1 MDNPLLH
8 PSRNLFRGTAFMA
21 IVWVAATTGY
31 MRGGWNFQDAF
42 YMVTLTVFTVGYE
55 EVRPIDTQFLHW
67 LTMGTMAFGCTGMIF
82 LSGALVQFMTL
93 SPLQQ
98 ILGGRRVQAEVD
110 KLENHIIVCGYGRIG
125 VELAKALK
133 DGRAPYVVLEQNE
146 QRVRHA
152 RDAGHSCLQG
162 DATNEATLLDAGIA
176 RARALATVLPNDAA
190 NVFITLSARSL
201 NSKIEIIARGDAV
214 STERKL
220 VHAGANKVVLPTHIG
235 AERIAEILLFPETS
249 RFIRESQRM
258 RELEKQLRNLGLVI
272 EVVVAPEGGAL
283 TDLTIEEIESRTN
296 SAFFIVQIN
305 RRDGDAITGP
315 DKKTRVEAGDG
326 VAVVGRSAQAINAM
340 FAAPRNNGRSGRLR

>member
-1 MDNPLLH
+1 MDNPLIH
-8 PSRNLFRGTAFMA
+8 PSRNLIRGAAFMA
-21 IVWVAATTGY
+21 IVWAATTLGY
-31 MRGGWNFQDAF
+31 MRAGWNFQDSF
-42 YMVTLTVFTVGYE
+42 YMVTLTVFTVGYG
-55 EVRPIDTQFLHW
+55 EVRPIDTPFLHW
-67 LTMGTMAFGCTGMIF
+67 LTMATMAFGCTGMIF

-98 ILGGRRVQAEVD
+98 LLGGRRMQAEVD
-110 KLENHIIVCGYGRIG
+110 KLENHIIVCGFGRIG

-133 DGRAPYVVLEQNE
+133 DGRAPYVVVERE
-146 QRVRHA
+146 ERRVAQA

-162 DATNEATLLDAGIA
+162 DATNEETLLAAGIS

-249 RFIRESQRM
+249 RFIRESERM

-272 EVVVAPEGGAL
+272 EVVVAPENGAL
-283 TDLTIEEIESRTN
+283 TGLTIEEIEQRTN

-305 RRDGDAITGP
+305 RRDGDPITGP
-315 DKKTRVEAGDG
+315 EKTTRVEPGDG

-340 FAAPRNNGRSGRLR
+340 FAAPRGRTGSGRVG

>member
-1 MDNPLLH
+1 
-8 PSRNLFRGTAFMA
+8 MA

-31 MRGGWNFQDAF
+31 MRAGWNFQDAF

-98 ILGGRRVQAEVD
+98 LLGGRRVQAEVD

-176 RARALATVLPNDAA
+176 RAR
-190 NVFITLSARSL
+190 RSPPCCRTTRRM
-201 NSKIEIIARGDAV
+201 S
-214 STERKL
+214 S
-220 VHAGANKVVLPTHIG
+220 
-235 AERIAEILLFPETS
+235 S
-249 RFIRESQRM
+249 R
-258 RELEKQLRNLGLVI
+258 
-272 EVVVAPEGGAL
+272 
-283 TDLTIEEIESRTN
+283 
-296 SAFFIVQIN
+296 
-305 RRDGDAITGP
+305 
-315 DKKTRVEAGDG
+315 
-326 VAVVGRSAQAINAM
+326 
-340 FAAPRNNGRSGRLR
+340 